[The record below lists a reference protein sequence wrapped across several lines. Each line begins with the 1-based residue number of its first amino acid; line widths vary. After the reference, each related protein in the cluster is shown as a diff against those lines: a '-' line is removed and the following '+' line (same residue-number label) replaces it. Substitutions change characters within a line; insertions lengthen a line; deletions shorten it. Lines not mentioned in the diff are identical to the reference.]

1 MLITDTRDDD
11 DEEGEDEEEGE
22 EKAGGTQSKSIFSS
36 LDPVSL
42 SRYFSSTFCECKLD
56 LFVMIYILVRS
67 VVSKANSL
75 STFFRV

>member
-42 SRYFSSTFCECKLD
+42 VIFQV
-56 LFVMIYILVRS
+56 LFVS
-67 VVSKANSL
+67 VNSICL
-75 STFFRV
+75 S

>member
-1 MLITDTRDDD
+1 MHVMLITDTRDDD

-42 SRYFSSTFCECKLD
+42 VIFQV
-56 LFVMIYILVRS
+56 LFVS
-67 VVSKANSL
+67 VNSICL
-75 STFFRV
+75 S